1 MATPNSPFGP
11 PAGGRGPA
19 SGGASAR
26 QPRSL
31 PPPAPASDLD
41 AKIGALLA
49 EGSAGVTD
57 PPEPRRRGAATL
69 ILGGALVIGAGL
81 GLGWGIGR
89 ATRGSDSGSEVTASP
104 APSGDSLPDGQPRT
118 GGVVSDAP
126 PSADDTAATTT
137 GAGSPGPSSAQP
149 GTGPQASA
157 AAVTT
162 DSGVANAPPPPVVAS
177 TTESTTDVA
186 TIATTATQPASSS
199 TGAGPPASAG
209 VLPVGVPGGGLS
221 PTTAA
226 TPGSGANLLP
236 TAFAVLEGGRLTVR
250 GTFADQ
256 AALDQ
261 AITALAPLGT
271 NGLAVE
277 AVVDSAIVGSRQV
290 PVLVSDAAIFQRG
303 SAILGDGAQPVLD
316 LFASTMA
323 AAAASRLII
332 EGHTDSQGSDAYNF
346 ALSQQRIAAV
356 FAYLISKGV
365 DPARLELA
373 PRGETE
379 PVADNATEEGR
390 SRNRRVELIFAT

>member
-1 MATPNSPFGP
+1 MPN
-11 PAGGRGPA
+11 
-19 SGGASAR
+19 
-26 QPRSL
+26 
-31 PPPAPASDLD
+31 
-41 AKIGALLA
+41 
-49 EGSAGVTD
+49 
-57 PPEPRRRGAATL
+57 
-69 ILGGALVIGAGL
+69 
-81 GLGWGIGR
+81 
-89 ATRGSDSGSEVTASP
+89 
-104 APSGDSLPDGQPRT
+104 GQPRT

-126 PSADDTAATTT
+126 PSADDTADPTAT
-137 GAGSPGPSSAQP
+137 GVGSPAPTSAQP
-149 GTGPQASA
+149 GTGSQASA

-162 DSGVANAPPPPVVAS
+162 DSGVANAPPTPVVAS
-177 TTESTTDVA
+177 TAESTTAGSTAAESTTAFA
-186 TIATTATQPASSS
+186 TISTQPASSS
-199 TGAGPPASAG
+199 TGAQPPVSAG
-209 VLPVGVPGGGLS
+209 VLPVSVPGGGPS
-221 PTTAA
+221 PTIAA

-277 AVVDSAIVGSRQV
+277 AVVDSEIVGSRQV

-303 SAILGDGAQPVLD
+303 SAILGEGAQPVLD